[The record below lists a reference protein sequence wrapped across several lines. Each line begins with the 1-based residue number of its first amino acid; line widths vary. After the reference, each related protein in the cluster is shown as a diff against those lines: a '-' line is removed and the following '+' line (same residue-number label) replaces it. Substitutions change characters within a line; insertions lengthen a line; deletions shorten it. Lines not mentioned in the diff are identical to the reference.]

1 MMEPRDAYR
10 RPEVFAFMD
19 VRMLGAFV
27 STSRSAK
34 TAARECDAWSA
45 IARRQHERPTYFGG
59 KPGSNEHMTFL
70 HRTFHA
76 PEFYAL
82 EPGQTDVGITTLKRL
97 YHMSEFIKFHS
108 RSIRVLDGDI
118 YNPATE
124 EDVDFEL
131 QDSRPLRDMTILPD
145 PGQECLLLIGR
156 STSPSVPPVV
166 ADVPELADA
175 LDEFEDA
182 LDETELAQLG
192 QAIRAFHAARG
203 GPPAW
208 MRADESDGD
217 DDSDGDED
225 SDDGDSSIEAILA
238 EAVQRLRS

>member
-1 MMEPRDAYR
+1 MESRDAYQ
-10 RPEVFAFMD
+10 RPEVIGFLDA
-19 VRMLGAFV
+19 RMLGAFV

-82 EPGQTDVGITTLKRL
+82 EPGQSDAVATFKRL
-97 YHMSEFIKFHS
+97 YHVSEFIRVHS
-108 RSIRVLDGDI
+108 RNIRIVDGDT
-118 YNPATE
+118 YNPDPE
-124 EDVDFEL
+124 EDIHI
-131 QDSRPLRDMTILPD
+131 QDTRPLREMTMHPD
-145 PGQECLLLIGR
+145 PGEEFLLLNGR
-156 STSPSVPPVV
+156 SASPSVPPV
-166 ADVPELADA
+166 ASDEPELADVI
-175 LDEFEDA
+175 DEFADE
-182 LDETELAQLG
+182 LDKTELAQLG
-192 QAIRAFHAARG
+192 QAIRALYADRG
-203 GPPAW
+203 GP
-208 MRADESDGD
+208 RVDESEGD
-217 DDSDGDED
+217 NDSDGDED

>member
-1 MMEPRDAYR
+1 MEPRDAFR
-10 RPEVFAFMD
+10 HHEVIGFLDA
-19 VRMLGAFV
+19 RMLGAFV
-27 STSRSAK
+27 STCRSAK
-34 TAARECDAWSA
+34 TAARECDAWRA
-45 IARRQHERPTYFGG
+45 IARRMHERPAYFGG

-82 EPGQTDVGITTLKRL
+82 EPGQTDAVATFKRL
-97 YHMSEFIKFHS
+97 YHVSEFIRVHS
-108 RSIRVLDGDI
+108 RNIRIVDGDT
-118 YNPATE
+118 YNPDPE
-124 EDVDFEL
+124 EDIHI
-131 QDSRPLRDMTILPD
+131 QDTRPLREMTMHPD
-145 PGQECLLLIGR
+145 PGEEFLLLNGR
-156 STSPSVPPVV
+156 SASPSVPTV

-175 LDEFEDA
+175 IDRLNADE

-192 QAIRAFHAARG
+192 QAIRALYAARD
-203 GPPAW
+203 GPPAGA
-208 MRADESDGD
+208 RVDESEGD

>member
-1 MMEPRDAYR
+1 MEPRDAYR

-19 VRMLGAFV
+19 ARMLGAFV

-82 EPGQTDVGITTLKRL
+82 EEPGQTDAVATFKRL
-97 YHMSEFIKFHS
+97 YHVSEFIRVHS
-108 RSIRVLDGDI
+108 RNIRVVDGDI
-118 YNPATE
+118 HNPDPE
-124 EDVDFEL
+124 EDIHI
-131 QDSRPLRDMTILPD
+131 QDTRPLREMTMHPD
-145 PGQECLLLIGR
+145 PGEEFLLLNGR
-156 STSPSVPPVV
+156 SASPSVPTV

-175 LDEFEDA
+175 IDEFADT

-192 QAIRAFHAARG
+192 QAIRALHAARG

-208 MRADESDGD
+208 MRAENSDGD
-217 DDSDGDED
+217 DDSDDGDD
-225 SDDGDSSIEAILA
+225 SEDGDSSMEAILA